1 MAAPKKKKP
10 RKGAPAGPAPEDM
23 MDDDLGMMEM
33 GGAPMMGGGDPM
45 MVDQGASPPMD
56 MLPPGLDVPG
66 MGMGSPMM
74 EGGPM
79 AASTQFLSTDP
90 GAMLAAMSQLMDT
103 DHQALSMQQMAALQ
117 SVGPM
122 AAEAIARASGM
133 AESVDVPGGPAGMM
147 A

>member
-10 RKGAPAGPAPEDM
+10 RKGAPAAPAPDEM
-23 MDDDLGMMEM
+23 MDDDP
-33 GGAPMMGGGDPM
+33 AMMGGGDPM
-45 MVDQGASPPMD
+45 MVDEGASPPMD

-66 MGMGSPMM
+66 MGMGAPMM

-79 AASTQFLSTDP
+79 AAPTQFMSTDP
-90 GAMLAAMSQLMDT
+90 GAMLAAMSRLMDA

-122 AAEAIARASGM
+122 AAQAIARASGM
-133 AESVDVPGGPAGMM
+133 AESVDVPGGPAGMIP
-147 A
+147 